1 MNRITAGIDR
11 VAEQLRDES
20 EIDIEALD
28 ESLGLSLEELFA
40 FQEAKSIAHLTGR
53 ITAEEAM
60 TIYQVLGSE
69 NAARDGAGWPYGTT
83 IAARVVVYRAC
94 AELVLA
100 GRK

>member
-11 VAEQLRDES
+11 VAEQLRDEC
-20 EIDIEALD
+20 EHTLEALD
-28 ESLGLSLEELFA
+28 ESLDLSLDELAA
-40 FQEAKSIAHLTGR
+40 FQDAKSIAHLTGR

-83 IAARVVVYRAC
+83 LAARVVVYKAC
-94 AELVLA
+94 AELMGV
-100 GRK
+100 K